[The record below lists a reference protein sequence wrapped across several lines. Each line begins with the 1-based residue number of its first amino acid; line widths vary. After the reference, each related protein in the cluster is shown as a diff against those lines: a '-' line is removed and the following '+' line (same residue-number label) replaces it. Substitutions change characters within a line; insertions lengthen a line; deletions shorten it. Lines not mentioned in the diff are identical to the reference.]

1 MPCVIDPGH
10 GGEVYAGRST
20 PLGLVTRS
28 GVREKDLTLAL
39 ARDVVARLGG
49 AAVLTR
55 DRDVNLSL
63 AERCAVS
70 RRHRAPA
77 FVSIHASDGAR
88 NEVYVHH
95 EAGRASYELARA
107 LASEINAGI
116 SAEPLA
122 VLHPGQ
128 HSPGTAAAMIEVDPA
143 AAASLGGAIAA
154 GVARY
159 GQRCAQLPLP
169 LPRPFRVMLFK
180 MMDTPPFMILP
191 AAPGAN
197 PGVNIDLTA
206 QLTGN
211 VNPQEPP
218 EDMPPM
224 FLVLLKACGPPPPP
238 GPTPPLV
245 TVGPH
250 NIVSSSVTFA
260 DGQPWS
266 MSTIVPAPGVYFW
279 HFVKPFRHQ
288 QIEITGN
295 TTP

>member
-10 GGEVYAGRST
+10 GGEVDAGRST

-77 FVSIHASDGAR
+77 FVSIHASEGAR
-88 NEVYVHH
+88 NDVYVHH
-95 EAGRASYELARA
+95 QAGLASYELAHD
-107 LASEINAGI
+107 LASEIRAGV
-116 SAEPLA
+116 SAQPLA

-128 HSPGTAAAMIEVDPA
+128 HAPGTAAAMIEVDPA
-143 AAASLGGAIAA
+143 VAVRLGGAIAA

-159 GQRCAQLPLP
+159 GQRCAQPP
-169 LPRPFRVMLFK
+169 VSLPRPFRVKLFK
-180 MMDTPPFMILP
+180 MMDTPPFVILP
-191 AAPGAN
+191 ATTPGGLA
-197 PGVNIDLTA
+197 GVNIDLTA
-206 QLTGN
+206 QLTFN
-211 VNPQEPP
+211 VNTQEPP
-218 EDMPPM
+218 EDLPPM

-238 GPTPPLV
+238 GPTPPPV
-245 TVGPH
+245 TAGPH
-250 NIVSSSVTFA
+250 NIVSSNVTFA
-260 DGQPWS
+260 DGQPFS
-266 MSTIVPAPGVYFW
+266 MST
-279 HFVKPFRHQ
+279 
-288 QIEITGN
+288 
-295 TTP
+295 

>member
-10 GGEVYAGRST
+10 GGEVDAGRST

-77 FVSIHASDGAR
+77 FVSIHASEGAR
-88 NEVYVHH
+88 NSVYVHH
-95 EAGRASYELARA
+95 QAGRASYELAHA
-107 LASEINAGI
+107 LAGEIRAGV

-128 HSPGTAAAMIEVDPA
+128 HPPGTAAVMIEVDPA
-143 AAASLGGAIAA
+143 AAARLGGAIAA

-159 GQRCAQLPLP
+159 GQRCAQLPVP
-169 LPRPFRVMLFK
+169 LPRPFGVKMFM
-180 MMDTPPFMILP
+180 MMDTPPFLVLP
-191 AAPGAN
+191 AATGSFA
-197 PGVNIDLTA
+197 GVNIDLTA

-224 FLVLLKACGPPPPP
+224 FLVLLKACGQPPP
-238 GPTPPLV
+238 GPTPPPV

-250 NIVSSSVTFA
+250 NIVSSNVTFA

-266 MSTIVPAPGVYFW
+266 MSTLVPGPGSYFW

-288 QIEITGN
+288 EIEITGN